1 MQPRSFLW
9 RNIFQACTSR
19 IAIYVD
25 GEIEDRNVGEKD
37 HLVPSEYE
45 PDGSLALARIQLGA
59 GYRLENSF
67 DF

>member
-1 MQPRSFLW
+1 VNW
-9 RNIFQACTSR
+9 RIQLNIS
-19 IAIYVD
+19 
-25 GEIEDRNVGEKD
+25 NVGEKD
-37 HLVPSEYE
+37 HLVPAAYE

>member
-1 MQPRSFLW
+1 
-9 RNIFQACTSR
+9 
-19 IAIYVD
+19 
-25 GEIEDRNVGEKD
+25 
-37 HLVPSEYE
+37 LVPSEYE